1 MGKRK
6 TVENEHVAFLKT
18 YFSKKLVDGTLNTL
32 LKPAVDHT
40 TAGQTLQK
48 GLQSEDPE
56 QLNQWFDDYL
66 SKEGRKTVWTAFRNA
81 GFRRKNPRSEQEL
94 RRSVVKDVMA
104 WAEAQG
110 IDDLNEAV
118 LALLESQK
126 T

>member
-18 YFSKKLVDGTLNTL
+18 YFSKKLVDGTLDTL
-32 LKPAVDHT
+32 LKPAADHT
-40 TAGQTLQK
+40 TAGQALQE

-66 SKEGRKTVWTAFRNA
+66 SNEGRKTVWTAFRSA

-94 RRSVVKDVMA
+94 RRSVAKDVMT
-104 WAEAQG
+104 WADAQG

-118 LALLESQK
+118 LALLKSQE

>member
-6 TVENEHVAFLKT
+6 TVENEHLAFLKT

-32 LKPAVDHT
+32 LKPEADGA
-40 TAGQTLQK
+40 TAEQALQE
-48 GLQSEDPE
+48 GLESRDPE

-66 SKEGRKTVWTAFRNA
+66 SNEGRKMVWTAFRSA

-94 RRSVVKDVMA
+94 RISVVREVMA
-104 WAEAQG
+104 WAETQG

-118 LALLESQK
+118 LALLEFQES
-126 T
+126 